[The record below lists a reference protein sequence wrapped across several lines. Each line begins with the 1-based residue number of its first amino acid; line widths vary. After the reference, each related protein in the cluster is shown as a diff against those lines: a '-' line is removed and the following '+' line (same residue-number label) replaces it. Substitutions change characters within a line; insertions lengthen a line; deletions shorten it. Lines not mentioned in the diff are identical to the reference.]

1 MKIQIRKGVFETNSS
16 STHALCIA
24 KKYDK
29 KHIPEVIN
37 FGVLNNQEFWTA
49 KENYQYRADKLFAG
63 IIGKYEYDCAKA
75 FARLGKLIEL
85 LKVVNIPYTFNLTE
99 DYIENQLPYIEES
112 LWVDIVLENE
122 HNLMCFLFND
132 HSDFHEIDCDEVY
145 REGGLETIFDK
156 NKVDIYAEHKDTLER
171 I

>member
-1 MKIQIRKGVFETNSS
+1 M
-16 STHALCIA
+16 
-24 KKYDK
+24 
-29 KHIPEVIN
+29 PEVIN
-37 FGVLNNQEFWTA
+37 FGVLNNLEFWTA

-99 DYIENQLPYIEES
+99 DYIENQLPYVEES

-132 HSDFHEIDCDEVY
+132 HSDFHEMDRDEVY
-145 REGGLETIFDK
+145 REGGWETIFDK
-156 NKVDIYAEHKDTLER
+156 NKVDIYAEHKNTLER

>member
-16 STHALCIA
+16 STHALCIG

-37 FGVLNNQEFWTA
+37 FGILNNQEFWTA

-99 DYIENQLPYIEES
+99 DYIENQLPYVEES

-132 HSDFHEIDCDEVY
+132 HSDFHEMDRDEVY
-145 REGGLETIFDK
+145 REGGWETIFDK
-156 NKVDIYAEHKDTLER
+156 NKVDIYAEYKNTLER

>member
-1 MKIQIRKGVFETNSS
+1 MKVKIRKNVFETNSS
-16 STHALCIA
+16 SIHALCIG
-24 KKYDK
+24 KGYDK
-29 KHIPEVIN
+29 DHLPEVIN

-99 DYIENQLPYIEES
+99 DYIENQLPYVEES
-112 LWVDIVLENE
+112 LWVDIVLKNE
-122 HNLMCFLFND
+122 QNLMCFLFND
-132 HSDFHEIDCDEVY
+132 HSDFHEMDRDDVY
-145 REGGLETIFDK
+145 REGGWETIFDK